1 MQGLFARLRDGDLEP
16 GTLVGDFRIER
27 KLGEGGMA
35 QVFAAVHPVVGKRAA
50 IKVISKRL
58 CADQHAVE
66 RFVQEA
72 RAVHQIGHPNIV
84 DTFGF
89 GTLPDGRCYMLL
101 EWLDG
106 ESLGDR
112 LARGPLPLGDALEIV
127 TQLAEALEAA
137 HAKGI
142 IHRDL
147 KPDNVI
153 VDSSR
158 GRPSVKLVD
167 FGIAKLA
174 QADVTLPRTR
184 SGAAMGTP
192 GYMSPEQAR
201 GKSVDGRTDVYALGA
216 MTFQMVLGRL
226 PFEGESAIDIL
237 AKHLAEAPPAPSSLW
252 SGIPPA
258 LDRLIL
264 RMMEKSAADR
274 PDLAEVLKVLA
285 NLRGQP
291 LPERRLGTSK
301 RVSLWVAGAAL
312 TAVGATTLLLFLHRV
327 STRGPDQPPV
337 TRQVVATAPAA
348 AAPAADPPKAPEPG
362 ALWVQ
367 PDAPGAQVR
376 VDGAPLGSDGL
387 IRFDKPGVHQV
398 TVTAPRHRTASQSI
412 EVPTGKT
419 VELRVHLEAVRA
431 KSATPR
437 SQSSGDYTLDPF
449 AP

>member
-112 LARGPLPLGDALEIV
+112 LARGPLPLADALEIA

-137 HAKGI
+137 HQKGI

-201 GKSVDGRTDVYALGA
+201 GKSVDGKTDVYALGA
-216 MTFQMVLGRL
+216 MMFQMVLGRL

-237 AKHLAEAPPAPSSLW
+237 AKHLAEPPPAPSSLW
-252 SGIPPA
+252 SGIPPS

-291 LPERRLGTSK
+291 LPERRLGTRK
-301 RVSLWVAGAAL
+301 RISLWVGGAAL
-312 TAVGATTLLLFLHRV
+312 TAVGATALLLFLHRV
-327 STRGPDQPPV
+327 STRPIDPPV
-337 TRQVVATAPAA
+337 STPAVAIAPAPPPPVA
-348 AAPAADPPKAPEPG
+348 PPKAPEPG
-362 ALWVQ
+362 SLWVQ

-387 IRFDKPGVHQV
+387 IRFEKPGVHQV
-398 TVTAPRHRTASQSI
+398 TVTAPRHRPAAQTV
-412 EVPTGKT
+412 EVPSGKT
-419 VELRVHLEAVRA
+419 VELRVHLEPVRV
-431 KSATPR
+431 KPPILR
-437 SQSSGDYTLDPF
+437 SQRSGDYTLDPF